1 LGESLNK
8 EQDALNDLHQKCSE
22 EKALRSEIL
31 ATKFKVNRL
40 ESASALLSDV
50 AFESC
55 PQCGTNTATL
65 NRGEDQC
72 GLCGAVS
79 DPTSNPNAFRA
90 TTAQQDLNARLI
102 DIEASISQREKAIKK
117 QVKRV
122 ESLAEEKA
130 LLDRDLS
137 LELHTYDSAFVSET
151 RSLERALASLD
162 QRLVGLRR
170 DARIPLAL
178 RRYEDEASTHQ
189 AEVNR
194 LRQEIVYERNKLG
207 SKESIVED
215 LETYFFEALFTVGFP
230 GLTRRDRIS
239 ISRRSWMPYI
249 LPESD
254 ESLAYTFAGAG
265 SGGKKTLFN
274 VCYALAVHRLASE
287 KGLPLPRFLIIDS
300 PMKNIGTEVNKDI
313 FLALYA
319 YLYDQAV
326 DSLKETQFV
335 ILDSEMAEPAVEV
348 DFRDRLMVLDDPE
361 HPPLIPY
368 YKGH

>member
-1 LGESLNK
+1 
-8 EQDALNDLHQKCSE
+8 
-22 EKALRSEIL
+22 
-31 ATKFKVNRL
+31 
-40 ESASALLSDV
+40 
-50 AFESC
+50 
-55 PQCGTNTATL
+55 
-65 NRGEDQC
+65 
-72 GLCGAVS
+72 
-79 DPTSNPNAFRA
+79 
-90 TTAQQDLNARLI
+90 
-102 DIEASISQREKAIKK
+102 
-117 QVKRV
+117 
-122 ESLAEEKA
+122 
-130 LLDRDLS
+130 
-137 LELHTYDSAFVSET
+137 
-151 RSLERALASLD
+151 
-162 QRLVGLRR
+162 
-170 DARIPLAL
+170 
-178 RRYEDEASTHQ
+178 
-189 AEVNR
+189 
-194 LRQEIVYERNKLG
+194 
-207 SKESIVED
+207 
-215 LETYFFEALFTVGFP
+215 
-230 GLTRRDRIS
+230 
-239 ISRRSWMPYI
+239 MPYI